1 MGGFSYGGESAALY
15 HVQLL
20 KSPVSVLPTT
30 RDKLVVLPGR
40 HGALRLIPDLGERRL
55 LLECWLAANT
65 GAELAERVERLGAWL
80 NPLRGARQLIFDSTP
95 DKFYTAVF
103 AGGALDAEVRAM
115 QGLFTAEFVCPDPF
129 AYAIT
134 PDVIVITTS
143 PGSYR
148 QFGSAPADP
157 LLRLQGV
164 SAGAGGQQISIAIG
178 DQVVTYRGALA
189 AGEWLEIDC
198 AAKTA
203 VRVVGTTRARVL
215 GLLDRPTFPQLSPGP
230 NAISV
235 VAAGGASWLT
245 LEVHC
250 RNRWL

>member
-1 MGGFSYGGESAALY
+1 MGNFSFAGEHSTAH
-15 HVQLL
+15 HVRLL
-20 KSPVSVLPTT
+20 RSPISVLPGT
-30 RDKLVVLPGR
+30 RNKVITLPGR
-40 HGALRLIPDLGERRL
+40 HGALRIIPDLGEREL
-55 LLECWLAANT
+55 SLECWLMATSA
-65 GAELAERVERLGAWL
+65 AELHARLELVRAWL
-80 NPLRGARQLIFDSTP
+80 NPLRGQQRLIFDATP
-95 DKFYTAVF
+95 DRYYTAMIASGIDVEVTARQGRF
-103 AGGALDAEVRAM
+103 AL
-115 QGLFTAEFVCPDPF
+115 EFVCPDPF

-134 PDVIVITTS
+134 PGVIVITTS
-143 PGSYR
+143 PGFYR